1 MGDGTIDLT
10 AMALAA
16 RERAAAPDQ
25 AGAWIALADEAQLR
39 ARGAEL
45 AAADPAGLPLLGMTF
60 GVKDNIDVEGWPTTA
75 ACPAYARVATR
86 TAPAVQRLLDA
97 GAILIGKTN
106 LDQFATGLVGTRSP
120 YGTPRNVLDAALVP
134 GGSSAGSAIAV
145 AGGAVDVALG
155 TDTAGSGRVPA
166 ALNGIVGLKP
176 SRGLVSTGGVVPA
189 CRSLDCVSVF
199 ARDVRDA
206 ARVLDVIAAFDPDDP
221 FSREVPGGGMSAPP
235 TTAPRVGVP
244 ALSLEDFAGDA
255 LARDAFSAVCEQLG
269 ARGAEVVAIDAA
281 PLMRAGELLYGG
293 PWVAERA
300 AAVGTFIREHPDEVL
315 PVTREL
321 IVKGFEPTAV
331 AAFEAQYELEELRA
345 ATRALFAGERLDAI
359 ALPTIP
365 TLVTL
370 AEDAAEPLARNALL
384 GRFTH
389 SANLLDLAALAL
401 PGPARADGG
410 PASAM
415 LLGPA
420 FSDRALLAIGARF
433 AGEELAPASP
443 ASAAA
448 DPLAAPDTPTPA
460 ASGALTATDAE
471 IELLVVGAHM
481 SGMPLEPQLRGL
493 GGRPLGPVATAAGY
507 RMLALSHLAPP
518 RPGLVADPAGA
529 GGLAGE
535 LWALPPAGLGRLLT
549 LLAFP
554 LSLGPVRLADDRL
567 VTGFLCSPDVLPDAP
582 DITAH
587 GGWRAYTAA
596 TAGDT
601 VAPR

>member
-39 ARGAEL
+39 ARAAEL
-45 AAADPAGLPLLGMTF
+45 AAADPAELPLLGVSF

-86 TAPAVQRLLDA
+86 SAPAVQRMLDA

-120 YGTPRNVLDAALVP
+120 YGTPRNVLDPELVP
-134 GGSSAGSAIAV
+134 GGSSSGSAIAV

-206 ARVLDVIAAFDPDDP
+206 ARVLGVIAAFDPEDP
-221 FSREVPGGGMSAPP
+221 FSREVPGGASPALGAH
-235 TTAPRVGVP
+235 TPRVGVP
-244 ALSLEDFAGDA
+244 ALTLDDFAGDQ
-255 LARDAFSAVCEQLG
+255 LARDAFTAACEQLA
-269 ARGAEVVAIDAA
+269 ARGAEVVAVDAA
-281 PLMRAGELLYGG
+281 PLVRAGELLYGG

-321 IVKGFEPTAV
+321 VVRGFEPSAV
-331 AAFEAQYELEELRA
+331 AAFEAQYELEALRA
-345 ATRALFAGERLDAI
+345 ATRALFASERLDAI

-389 SANLLDLAALAL
+389 SANLLDLAALTL
-401 PGPARADGG
+401 PGPLRADGG

-420 FSDRALLAIGARF
+420 FSDRALLEIGARF
-433 AGEELAPASP
+433 VAEELPAAAVASLASSAPDRAEASP
-443 ASAAA
+443 AAPDAAA
-448 DPLAAPDTPTPA
+448 E
-460 ASGALTATDAE
+460 E

-493 GGRPLGPVATAAGY
+493 GGRPLGPVTTAAGY

-582 DITAH
+582 DITTH
-587 GGWRAYTAA
+587 GGWRAYIAA
-596 TAGDT
+596 TTSDT
-601 VAPR
+601 VATR

>member
-1 MGDGTIDLT
+1 MADGTIDLT
-10 AMALAA
+10 AVALAA

-39 ARGAEL
+39 ARAVEL
-45 AAADPAGLPLLGMTF
+45 AAADPAELPLLGMTF

-75 ACPAYARVATR
+75 ACPAFARVASR
-86 TAPAVQRLLDA
+86 TAPAVQLLLDA

-120 YGTPRNVLDAALVP
+120 YGTPRNVLDPTLVP
-134 GGSSAGSAIAV
+134 GGSSSGSAIAV
-145 AGGAVDVALG
+145 AGGAVDIALG

-189 CRSLDCVSVF
+189 CRSLDCVSIF

-206 ARVLDVIAAFDPDDP
+206 ARVLDVIAAFDPEDP
-221 FSREVPGGGMSAPP
+221 FSREAPSVVASP
-235 TTAPRVGVP
+235 APNLGVAAPAASPAMPRVGVP
-244 ALSLEDFAGDA
+244 ALSPADFAGDA
-255 LARDAFSAVCEQLG
+255 LARDAFAAACEQLA
-269 ARGAEVVAIDAA
+269 ARGAEVVAVDAA

-300 AAVGTFIREHPDEVL
+300 AAVGTFIREHLDEVL

-321 IVKGFEPTAV
+321 IVRGFEPSAV
-331 AAFEAQYELEELRA
+331 AAFEAQYELEALRA
-345 ATRALFAGERLDAI
+345 ATRALFARERLDAI

-365 TLVTL
+365 TLVTV

-389 SANLLDLAALAL
+389 NANLLDLAALAL
-401 PGPARADGG
+401 PGPLRADGG

-433 AGEELAPASP
+433 TGEEV
-443 ASAAA
+443 AAA
-448 DPLAAPDTPTPA
+448 ASDALAATAPG
-460 ASGALTATDAE
+460 SGAAPTDE

-493 GGRPLGPVATAAGY
+493 GGRPLDPVTTDTGY

-554 LSLGPVRLADDRL
+554 LSLGPVRLADGRL

-596 TAGDT
+596 TAGET
-601 VAPR
+601 VASG